1 MRLIERDTETFL
13 PWAREPWACTIL
25 NLHVEHTPAGVEKA
39 ADAFRALIDMT
50 LRRTGSYFL
59 TYHRYARREQ
69 VEAAYSQFAEFLRRK
84 ESLDP
89 DSRFQSDWWRQY
101 SRMFAA
107 R

>member
-1 MRLIERDTETFL
+1 VPRPRL
-13 PWAREPWACTIL
+13 
-25 NLHVEHTPAGVEKA
+25 
-39 ADAFRALIDMT
+39 ADFFAEVAEAFRTPIDMA

-69 VEAAYSQFAEFLRRK
+69 VEAAYSQFAEFPRRK
-84 ESLDP
+84 ESLDL
-89 DSRFQSDWWRQY
+89 DSRLQSDWWRQY